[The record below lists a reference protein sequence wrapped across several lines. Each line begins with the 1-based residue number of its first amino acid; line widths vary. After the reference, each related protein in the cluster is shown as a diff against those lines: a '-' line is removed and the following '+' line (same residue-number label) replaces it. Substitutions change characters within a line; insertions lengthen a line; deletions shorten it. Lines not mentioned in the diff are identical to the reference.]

1 MQVTQALEKR
11 FSCRKFKSNPVD
23 DLILK
28 NLLTDAQKTASW
40 CNTQPWALDI
50 VSGATLDGLSRSL
63 VECAQ
68 RGDTPNPDIDFP
80 KQYVGVF
87 RDRRKVCGLQLY
99 ESVGIQKGDIE
110 KTQEQLLDNFRFFG
124 APHAVFIST
133 PIDLGLYGALDCGLF
148 ISSFML
154 LAQELGI
161 NTIAQAAVA
170 SYPDIVRQHLK
181 LDPGRNLLCGISFG
195 YGEDS
200 HPVNLYR
207 TEREKIENVANFYS

>member
-50 VSGATLDGLSRSL
+50 VSGATLNGLSRSL

-68 RGDTPNPDIDFP
+68 RGDTTNPDIDFP

-99 ESVGIQKGDIE
+99 ESVGIQKGDVE

>member
-1 MQVTQALEKR
+1 
-11 FSCRKFKSNPVD
+11 
-23 DLILK
+23 
-28 NLLTDAQKTASW
+28 
-40 CNTQPWALDI
+40 
-50 VSGATLDGLSRSL
+50 
-63 VECAQ
+63 
-68 RGDTPNPDIDFP
+68 
-80 KQYVGVF
+80 
-87 RDRRKVCGLQLY
+87 LY
-99 ESVGIQKGDIE
+99 ESVGIQKGDVE